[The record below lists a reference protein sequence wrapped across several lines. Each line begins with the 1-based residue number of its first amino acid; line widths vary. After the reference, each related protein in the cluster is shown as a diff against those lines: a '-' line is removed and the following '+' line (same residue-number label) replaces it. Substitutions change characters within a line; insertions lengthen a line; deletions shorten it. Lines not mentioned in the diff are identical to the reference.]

1 MDMKTKIGDQVQVI
15 SDVGRRYKAAEVNAQ
30 SLEAEIKSLETTAMK
45 TKRLM
50 DVAEKAH
57 LAATAAKDRARIL
70 AEHVR
75 IAVSIEA
82 GKMESSGGSES
93 CDAAESVQTA
103 LMTMKAARAATVALE
118 ALDTSLEASKEVSTL
133 TAARISN
140 KRRELALIA
149 KDKDAYHGLLQEE
162 VHVGKALLDIANGNR
177 PGEGTKSSSA
187 AGDSSDKMVGCLCER
202 SSTTSA
208 CLRKIVPMLNFPHIP
223 NRKSTPMVLL
233 QPRRLNRVAAT
244 PSLPGKSRQE
254 PQPQSPPRHPS
265 PRLRAVSS
273 NRRAWSTSR
282 VTSTSSRR
290 TQRAKLR
297 PRNR

>member
-223 NRKSTPMVLL
+223 YNRKLTPMVLL
-233 QPRRLNRVAAT
+233 QPLRLYRVAAML
-244 PSLPGKSRQE
+244 SLPAKSPQE
-254 PQPQSPPRHPS
+254 PRPPPRPPT
-265 PRLRAVSS
+265 PRLHAVSS
-273 NRRAWSTSR
+273 TRRHRLTSR
-282 VTSTSSRR
+282 VTSTSSCLN
-290 TQRAKLR
+290 QGGKLR
-297 PRNR
+297 PRGR